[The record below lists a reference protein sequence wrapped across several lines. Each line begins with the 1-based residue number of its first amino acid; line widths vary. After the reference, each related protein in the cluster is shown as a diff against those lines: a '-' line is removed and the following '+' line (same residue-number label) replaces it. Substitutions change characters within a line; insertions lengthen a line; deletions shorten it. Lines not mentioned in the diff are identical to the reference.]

1 MPLPV
6 LNKLVWEEKMS
17 EQPKTKAMKSASTGS
32 TCAFLGII
40 LGGPLLGI
48 PAIIRF
54 CSGRTHHGNSG
65 TEIDDGSR
73 EKARAGWSKGTSAS
87 GHYRRHSR
95 ICRLD
100 WLSNL
105 PVDTI
110 EIYSTKA

>member
-48 PAIIRF
+48 PAIILGIQALK
-54 CSGRTHHGNSG
+54 SM
-65 TEIDDGSR
+65 TEVERKQGLDGPKEQALVAIIGGILASV
-73 EKARAGWSKGTSAS
+73 GWIGYLI
-87 GHYRRHSR
+87 YRSIR
-95 ICRLD
+95 
-100 WLSNL
+100 
-105 PVDTI
+105 
-110 EIYSTKA
+110 